1 MNIIKNGGGKA
12 FILQYSVF
20 LKRLISRNILPFP
33 YWLVRTLYIFWTQV
47 LNTFLPGLFSNLS
60 FSRNFTP
67 QKFSVW
73 VNRIF
78 PSPKGKTCLL
88 CLLLEDLPWSQEVH
102 FLLSQR
108 ISVSWTLV
116 NPQST
121 EKPFF
126 LGGVSRAARFFFFLW
141 ENILCYFK
149 L

>member
-1 MNIIKNGGGKA
+1 MNIIKNGKKKP

-20 LKRLISRNILPFP
+20 LKRLISQNVLPFP

-47 LNTFLPGLFSNLS
+47 LNTFLPCLVSNLS
-60 FSRNFTP
+60 PSSTLSP

-78 PSPKGKTCLL
+78 PSPKGKACLL
-88 CLLLEDLPWSQEVH
+88 CLLLEYLPWRQEFN

-108 ISVSWTLV
+108 ISVSWTPV

-121 EKPFF
+121 GKPFF
-126 LGGVSRAARFFFFLW
+126 LGGVSRDARFVFMRKYPLSF
-141 ENILCYFK
+141 
-149 L
+149 